1 MAEKRYIEKS
11 RLVEKVFDNGGSVI
25 NCGFPLEELE
35 AIAEN
40 GYVNM
45 TIAKRRE
52 PSDTGATHYAY
63 KNEYKPKDFNL
74 EDSKQ
79 NENDPF

>member
-1 MAEKRYIEKS
+1 MAEKRYIKKS

-40 GYVNM
+40 GYVNI

-52 PSDTGATHYAY
+52 ASDTGSTHYAY
-63 KNEYKPKDFNL
+63 KDEYKPKEDNL
-74 EDSKQ
+74 
-79 NENDPF
+79 F

>member
-1 MAEKRYIEKS
+1 MAEKVYINRS
-11 RLVEKVFDNGGSVI
+11 RLVEKTFDNGGSVI
-25 NCGFPLEELE
+25 NCGFPLDELE
-35 AIAEN
+35 SIAEN
-40 GYVNM
+40 GYVNI
-45 TIAKRRE
+45 TIAKKRE
-52 PSDTGATHYAY
+52 VPEKGNSHYAY